1 MKFGIWVIR
10 EKEPKRELKPGIIV
24 TSILNTQ
31 IYKYNKFIKK
41 IYIINN
47 IYKRNYFNSR
57 WNINIISI
65 FNLYLNR

>member
-47 IYKRNYFNSR
+47 IYKRND
-57 WNINIISI
+57 
-65 FNLYLNR
+65 FNLR

>member
-10 EKEPKRELKPGIIV
+10 EKEPKRELLKPGIIV

-31 IYKYNKFIKK
+31 IYIYKFIKK

-47 IYKRNYFNSR
+47 IYKRNH
-57 WNINIISI
+57 
-65 FNLYLNR
+65 FNLR

>member
-1 MKFGIWVIR
+1 MKFGIWVLR

-31 IYKYNKFIKK
+31 IYINKYNKFIKK

-47 IYKRNYFNSR
+47 IYKRNH
-57 WNINIISI
+57 
-65 FNLYLNR
+65 FNLR